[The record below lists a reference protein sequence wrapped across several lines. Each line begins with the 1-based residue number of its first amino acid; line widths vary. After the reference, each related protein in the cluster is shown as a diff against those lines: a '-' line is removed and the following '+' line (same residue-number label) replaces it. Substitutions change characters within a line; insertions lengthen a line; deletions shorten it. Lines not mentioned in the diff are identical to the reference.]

1 MEADESHN
9 PSMVD
14 KRVRLAVRH
23 PWRPMK
29 AIIPLWLT
37 NDEVRSIH
45 RDDERRNR
53 ILCRCGLVTGRRL
66 AVKNQALEWIGLLFV
81 AVEIAT
87 EY

>member
-1 MEADESHN
+1 
-9 PSMVD
+9 MVD

-45 RDDERRNR
+45 RDDERRNPSM
-53 ILCRCGLVTGRRL
+53 VDERRSSL
-66 AVKNQALEWIGLLFV
+66 
-81 AVEIAT
+81 
-87 EY
+87 YP